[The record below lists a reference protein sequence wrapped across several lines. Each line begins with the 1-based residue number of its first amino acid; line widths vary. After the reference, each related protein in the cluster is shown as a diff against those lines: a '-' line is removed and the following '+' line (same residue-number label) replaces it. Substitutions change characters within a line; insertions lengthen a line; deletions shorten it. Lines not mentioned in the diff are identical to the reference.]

1 MARKI
6 SIILSILVVLYLGIG
21 LAFHFKWKS
30 ALAACRETRKAQGEF
45 VEPEVFGG
53 ILGLVFDVT
62 NWPVYSWANIYHDGT
77 PFATPCTK
85 IPNEPS
91 STDEANHVEYVVG
104 NFGKRLQNV
113 WLQSPN
119 AAQDMRE
126 QYSEFVS
133 PALLETWV
141 SDVSKSPG
149 RIVSSPWTDRIE
161 ITALANEGSNRY
173 REQFTTLLQTIILK
187 MAEVQI
193 GQKPPPPFI
202 EILPTI
208 NAIPTMI
215 VMAGQDDFERRV
227 YARYTGA
234 AGASVEFWLIEN
246 AHHTSGPALD
256 PDEYRRRMLD
266 FFQAALIQK

>member
-30 ALAACRETRKAQGEF
+30 ALVACRETRKAQGEF

-91 STDEANHVEYVVG
+91 STDEANHVGYVVE

-161 ITALANEGSNRY
+161 ITALANEGSNMY
-173 REQFTTLLQTIILK
+173 VVTGFVV
-187 MAEVQI
+187 EVTSMEVVS
-193 GQKPPPPFI
+193 G
-202 EILPTI
+202 
-208 NAIPTMI
+208 
-215 VMAGQDDFERRV
+215 
-227 YARYTGA
+227 GA
-234 AGASVEFWLIEN
+234 AAKMPVRVVIQSDQGRWLI
-246 AHHTSGPALD
+246 T
-256 PDEYRRRMLD
+256 EYAEER
-266 FFQAALIQK
+266 